1 MDKSAAFMPPSFEEM
16 REMRK
21 EQKLEFK
28 VRKAFNLMVIGAGCD
43 ERVCRDALFHD
54 KTKIRARKI
63 SSSQQVLG

>member
-1 MDKSAAFMPPSFEEM
+1 MMDKSAAFMPPSFEEM

-28 VRKAFNLMVIGAGCD
+28 VRKKYLYNLIRIGTRCD

-54 KTKIRARKI
+54 QTKIRA
-63 SSSQQVLG
+63 